1 PPGPLCRIQPGLR
14 PRHALWPAVG
24 WPYRVHSAIY
34 APHGHVALQLD
45 AQRRHARSRAVR
57 LPETTR
63 MAVKTGLLGGSFD
76 PIHLAHISL
85 ARTAWQFLGLEE
97 VQLIPAA
104 NPWQR
109 EPLAASSEH
118 RLAMLDIAS
127 QHESYLRINPIE
139 LARGGAS
146 YTIDTLR
153 QLPAGPEYYWVL
165 GADQLE
171 NFCTWDS
178 WQDITRLAH
187 LAVAQR
193 PGSVPQAPA
202 PLSEHLTQ
210 IGR

>member
-1 PPGPLCRIQPGLR
+1 
-14 PRHALWPAVG
+14 
-24 WPYRVHSAIY
+24 
-34 APHGHVALQLD
+34 
-45 AQRRHARSRAVR
+45 
-57 LPETTR
+57 

-76 PIHLAHISL
+76 PIHLAHINL
-85 ARTAWQFLGLEE
+85 ARTAWQFLGLDE

-210 IGR
+210 IGRSLVHLPFEPTPISATLIRQRLATGASTAGLLDVAVEQYIRKNGLYQSPST